1 MPHAQIIL
9 KFLHVTHVAI
19 KDSKQAVLQN
29 RLARKSFKGRMS
41 LQALAFRIFG
51 RPPVMK
57 QGLEA
62 SDNAGPQH
70 VQGTFSSDALRKR
83 EDPKVVLHP
92 GLARQQAI
100 HGRSMSPGSRCF
112 GKLLHHCGT
121 AKGCISPSN
130 FCVTSDGFAIEG
142 PGLVSP

>member
-19 KDSKQAVLQN
+19 KDSKKAVLQN

-62 SDNAGPQH
+62 SDNPGPQH
-70 VQGTFSSDALRKR
+70 VQGTFSSDTLRKR

-92 GLARQQAI
+92 GLARQQSTEGACHQGVVVLESCSI
-100 HGRSMSPGSRCF
+100 TVERQKDAF
-112 GKLLHHCGT
+112 LLPT
-121 AKGCISPSN
+121 
-130 FCVTSDGFAIEG
+130 FA
-142 PGLVSP
+142 